1 MNVTLGLSG
10 LHVASKVQ
18 SRKDINAP
26 QCCRHPNVQASRVS
40 APDAEHCC
48 QPNWLSGL
56 ACACIAFAPASV
68 SAYNVRLEDVENPA
82 LQSGVLAATQ
92 HRWDDAEKQFRIVL
106 DEEPDSASAWSNL
119 GNVHLSKG
127 RPNEAFRDFSEAVR
141 LAPTAPVPYLNRALA
156 EEQLGVDAD
165 EHNQHQEAQVQYS
178 GAVKDC
184 DLAIER
190 DPKEFAAWFNRGN
203 ALARLQDY
211 NGALDSYRTAAD
223 LAPGIAGYRLREAEL
238 LFQADRVADSDR
250 LLRTVL
256 RKNPTYAEA
265 HAALTAVQWQLGQA
279 SKAEEHFA
287 IATAI
292 DSRWKRVSY
301 IQTQM
306 RWPPK
311 LYAAM
316 EKFLSIVPG

>member
-1 MNVTLGLSG
+1 MLPSKRWQSQSTECEASGRARDCRLAWVSNLAAACLTL
-10 LHVASKVQ
+10 VPTTA
-18 SRKDINAP
+18 N
-26 QCCRHPNVQASRVS
+26 
-40 APDAEHCC
+40 
-48 QPNWLSGL
+48 
-56 ACACIAFAPASV
+56 
-68 SAYNVRLEDVENPA
+68 AYNVRLEDVENPA
-82 LQSGVLAATQ
+82 TQSGVLAATE

-106 DEEPDSASAWSNL
+106 SEDANSASAWSNL

-127 RPNEAFRDFSEAVR
+127 KPQEAYRDFSEAIR
-141 LAPTAPVPYLNRALA
+141 LAPSAPVPYLNRALA
-156 EEQLGVDAD
+156 EEQMGVDAD
-165 EHNQHQEAQVQYS
+165 EQNQHQEAQEQYT
-178 GAVKDC
+178 GAVQDC
-184 DLAIER
+184 DQAIAR

-203 ALARLQDY
+203 ALARLRDY
-211 NGALDSYRTAAD
+211 GGALESYRTAAD

-238 LFQADRVADSDR
+238 MFQEDRVADADR
-250 LLRTVL
+250 LLRTVV
-256 RKNPTYAEA
+256 RKYPTYAEA

-279 SKAEEHFA
+279 GKAEEHFA

-301 IQTQM
+301 IQTQT